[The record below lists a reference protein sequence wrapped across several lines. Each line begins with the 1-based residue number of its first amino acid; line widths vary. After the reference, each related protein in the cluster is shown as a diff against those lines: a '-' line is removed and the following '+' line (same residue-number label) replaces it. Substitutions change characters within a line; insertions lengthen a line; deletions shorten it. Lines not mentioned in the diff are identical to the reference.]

1 MRRFLLSLIALAA
14 ALLLS
19 AQWSQDRADYI
30 VRYAPYAVEE
40 MLSAAVPASV
50 TLAQAVLE
58 SGAGKSALSLET
70 NNHFGIQCHKGW
82 KGKYGKAVDNGEL
95 RSFRAYDNVR
105 DSYADHSEFL
115 RGNRRYHPL
124 FELKITDYKGWCNGL
139 KQAGYAEDP
148 AYPKKL
154 IDIIETYDLS
164 RYDKMGPSDL
174 EDLYAAAEALSSGTP
189 AVKKEIKQESKKE
202 QRRAAKRKRRE
213 AAVKGEGYE
222 EIKLPEPPAALEA
235 PKPATR
241 EEVHSRTSFS
251 LSRPMFTQN
260 GALFVTA
267 VEGETYASLARSF
280 NLFEKEILRFNDLS
294 KTQPLKAGE
303 RVYIEAKRSQ
313 TRRGVESHVV
323 EAGETMRSIA
333 QDFGVK
339 EKSLRKLNGFAAD
352 EEPEEGDQLR
362 LRKRTADEGHW
373 WQFWK

>member
-1 MRRFLLSLIALAA
+1 MRKFILSLIALAA
-14 ALLLS
+14 ALPLS

-40 MLSAAVPASV
+40 MLTSGVPASV

-58 SGAGKSALSLET
+58 SGAGKSQLSLET

-95 RSFRAYDNVR
+95 RSFRAYDTVR

-124 FELKITDYKGWCNGL
+124 FELKLTDYKGWCNGL
-139 KQAGYAEDP
+139 KKAGYAEDP

-164 RYDKMGPSDL
+164 RYDKMKEKDL
-174 EDLYAAAEALSSGTP
+174 SDLYAAAETLTSGTP
-189 AVKKEIKQESKKE
+189 AAKKEIKQESKKE
-202 QRRAAKRKRRE
+202 RRRAARKQKK

-222 EIKLPEPPAALEA
+222 EIKLPEPPAVLEA

-241 EEVHSRTSFS
+241 EEIHSRTSFS

-267 VEGETYASLARSF
+267 VEGETYASLAKSF

-294 KTQPLKAGE
+294 KTQPLAPGE

-333 QDFGVK
+333 QDFGIK
-339 EKSLRKLNGFAAD
+339 EQSLRKLNGFSED

-362 LRKRTADEGHW
+362 LRKRTSSDEARW